1 MLAVTVVPSAVSSD
15 RPPVILVHGAAN
27 SSAVWRFWQESLASQ
42 GWSSHAVDLRG
53 HGKSLG
59 SVDGLSMSDYADDIE
74 SIANGLSETPVVMGW
89 SMGGLVAIMV
99 AARGLAR
106 ACIGLAPSTPSVK
119 RDDSVLIRRGVFG
132 PEEYGITSDDP
143 SEQPVM
149 PDLDTEER
157 LIALG
162 SGFVRIENCSGRPQ
176 SGDCGQTNVLPAT
189 GSDRE
194 RRPELATF
202 GLCRLAPTCGV
213 SGVTRFIHWGL
224 VLNRRLLPNLSSAVL
239 DWLAANTT

>member
-1 MLAVTVVPSAVSSD
+1 MVAVTVASSAVSSD
-15 RPPVILVHGAAN
+15 RPPVVLVHGAAN
-27 SSAVWRFWQESLASQ
+27 SSVVWRFWQESLARQ

-74 SIANGLSETPVVMGW
+74 SVANDLSETPVVMGW

-106 ACIGLAPSTPSVK
+106 ACIGLAPSTPSLK
-119 RDDSVLIRRGVFG
+119 RDESVLIRRGVFG

-143 SEQPVM
+143 AEQPVM

-162 SGFVRIENCSGRPQ
+162 SASSESRTARDDRKAGIVVRSMSCPLLVVTGSEDQ
-176 SGDCGQTNVLPAT
+176 SWPRSAYAGLHLPAT
-189 GSDRE
+189 YLESHGS
-194 RRPELATF
+194 
-202 GLCRLAPTCGV
+202 
-213 SGVTRFIHWGL
+213 SHWGL
-224 VLNRRLLPNLSSAVL
+224 VLNRRLLPDLSNAVL
-239 DWLAANTT
+239 DWLAANTP